1 MAIEGFKVLIKSSRY
16 FDLVE
21 SEREKYD
28 EEKGFTVKG
37 DVMLDVAVG
46 FMFPMIMNYGFAS
59 CAGMFMLMPIE
70 DRENKTK

>member
-1 MAIEGFKVLIKSSRY
+1 MIRCSRY

-21 SEREKYD
+21 SEKEKD
-28 EEKGFTVKG
+28 AKLKGFEVRG
-37 DVMLDVAVG
+37 DLLLDVAVG

-70 DRENKTK
+70 DREM